1 MALGLRTRP
10 IEPTIC
16 DVVGGWSPAAT
27 GEVHCMKY
35 TLASLTA
42 ALTLTLGAVTPASAY
57 IDPGTGSMLLQMFA
71 AGVAGA
77 IFYFRELRIKV
88 LSLFTR
94 REAPAVEDSAESPPG
109 DPPR

>member
-1 MALGLRTRP
+1 MSAML
-10 IEPTIC
+10 
-16 DVVGGWSPAAT
+16 AA
-27 GEVHCMKY
+27 
-35 TLASLTA
+35 A
-42 ALTLTLGAVTPASAY
+42 ATLTLGAAAPAAAY

-88 LSLFTR
+88 LSLFSR
-94 REAPAVEDSAESPPG
+94 RAVPEAEDGTDPPSG